1 MSDQESALLRVAA
14 AFDRRH
20 TPYMVIGGLANVV
33 WGEPRATLDVDVTVW
48 VDEPELAGVVADLC
62 AAFRSM
68 VEDPLGFVKETRVL
82 PLESGEGVR
91 LDVIFGLLHFEREAI
106 ARAVAIEVAGAPV
119 RFCTAEDLILM
130 KIISDR
136 TQDLADA
143 EGVALRRMAELDLGY
158 LEPRVRELAELL
170 ENPEIM
176 RRWSAWRASAAGR
189 R

>member
-68 VEDPLGFVKETRVL
+68 VED
-82 PLESGEGVR
+82 
-91 LDVIFGLLHFEREAI
+91 
-106 ARAVAIEVAGAPV
+106 
-119 RFCTAEDLILM
+119 LILM
-130 KIISDR
+130 KIISNR
-136 TQDLADA
+136 EQDLADA
-143 EGVALRRMAELDLGY
+143 AGVAARRMAVLDLGY

-170 ENPEIM
+170 VRPEIWG
-176 RRWSAWRASAAGR
+176 RWSAWKERTAHR
-189 R
+189 P